1 MNDREVLALADRFFA
16 AIPVG
21 DLETVR
27 AIYAPDAVIWHNNDR
42 AEQTVA
48 QNLAVLEWLTKNVT
62 GIRYDDVRRHVT
74 PSGFVQQH
82 VLRGRAANCKPFE
95 LPACILCT
103 VVDGRITRLDEYLDS
118 AQVAVLF
125 S

>member
-1 MNDREVLALADRFFA
+1 MKEREILDLADRFFA
-16 AIPVG
+16 AIPKG

-27 AIYAPDAVIWHNNDR
+27 TIYAPDAVIWHNNDR

-48 QNLAVLEWLTKNVT
+48 ENLAVLEWVTKNVADM
-62 GIRYDDVRRHVT
+62 RYEEVRRHVT

-82 VLRGRAANCKPFE
+82 VMRGRATNGKPLE
-95 LPACILCT
+95 LPACIVCT
-103 VVDGRITRLDEYLDS
+103 VVAGRIQRLDEYLDS

>member
-1 MNDREVLALADRFFA
+1 MNDRDVLALADRFFA
-16 AIPVG
+16 AIPIG

-27 AIYAPDAVIWHNNDR
+27 EIYAPDAVIWHNNDR

-48 QNLAVLEWLTKNVT
+48 QNLAVLEWLTKNVA

-82 VLRGRAANCKPFE
+82 VMRGRAANGKAFE